1 MLAGA
6 QHFEQLLAESFR
18 RASWRVRRPH
28 EAGAPQPDLIAQA
41 AGKSYFV
48 IIKTAAEGRRDRLVP
63 LLAQAILEAQAH
75 VRRSG
80 DGSAHPL
87 AVVAAGRIPA
97 SVVRSIQEFASQIA
111 PEVAV
116 GVMDEDGNRA
126 FVGHGL
132 EKMNAASPRSSRSSR
147 RIVGRRNPQLFSDL
161 NQWMLK
167 VLLAPSIPEELLTA
181 PRQHLR
187 NASELSKAAGVSMM
201 SAFRFVRQLSEEGF
215 LDDREGY
222 LEVVRTPELLNRWAA
237 TLKSPVEFPVKW
249 IIKKDIAALRQA
261 LKSCAAEVS
270 PLALAAGRRAAS
282 NSSAPP
288 KVCLGLFAA
297 ADVLGYGFVHGVPPH
312 IYMEREDVGL
322 LRRLG
327 LSPDGAEHEPDAHIR
342 IPASPEA
349 VFRPRVFRVG
359 VPTADILQVWADTS
373 AHPSRGQ
380 AQANEIAHRALGALF
395 RRK

>member
-1 MLAGA
+1 MPVSA

-48 IIKTAAEGRRDRLVP
+48 VIKTAAEGRRDRLLP

-80 DGSAHPL
+80 EGSAHPL

-97 SVVRSIQEFASQIA
+97 SVLRSIQEFASQIA

-132 EKMNAASPRSSRSSR
+132 EKMNAAAPRSSRSSCG
-147 RIVGRRNPQLFSDL
+147 IVGRRIPQLFSDL
-161 NQWMLK
+161 NQWMFK
-167 VLLAPSIPEELLTA
+167 VLLAPLIPEELLTA
-181 PRQHLR
+181 PRQRLR
-187 NASELSKAAGVSMM
+187 NASELSKAAGVSIM

-215 LDDREGY
+215 LADREGY
-222 LEVVRTPELLNRWAA
+222 LEVVRKPELLTRWAA

-249 IIKKDIAALRQA
+249 IIKKDIKALRQA
-261 LKSCAAEVS
+261 LKSYAAES
-270 PLALAAGRRAAS
+270 ANLARGAGRHGARAD
-282 NSSAPP
+282 SSPQR
-288 KVCLGLFAA
+288 VCLGLFAA
-297 ADVLGYGFVHGVPPH
+297 ADALGYSFVHGVPPH
-312 IYMEREDVGL
+312 IYMEREDLGL

-327 LSPDGAEHEPDAHIR
+327 LSPDGAEREPDAYIR
-342 IPASPEA
+342 IAASPEA
-349 VFRPRVFRVG
+349 VFRPLVLRDG